1 MPPHANHANRVSV
14 VFRNF
19 LPHFCRG
26 LKGTSKSVLYRCI
39 WNENLIFQTGDQ
51 ATPLTSEKLQ
61 HLTYWQSF
69 QYATAT
75 KAPRL
80 PAVLQYASRLANVA
94 IGFSGY
100 LFMERPSNRFRVPAD
115 EDGLFR
121 QENGDSRVMPGFNP
135 YTISIQDA
143 TGCFPVNASS
153 FHPHV
158 AA

>member
-1 MPPHANHANRVSV
+1 
-14 VFRNF
+14 
-19 LPHFCRG
+19 
-26 LKGTSKSVLYRCI
+26 
-39 WNENLIFQTGDQ
+39 LIFQPGDR
-51 ATPLTSEKLQ
+51 ATPLTSKKLQ

-94 IGFSGY
+94 IGFIGY
-100 LFMERPSNRFRVPAD
+100 LFMERPRNRFRVPAD

-135 YTISIQDA
+135 FTISTQDS
-143 TGCFPVNASS
+143 TGSVPVNANP

-158 AA
+158 SA